1 MDFAADHKT
10 TAVWARSRDAEPEE
24 TLYRIVEISSVTGEE
39 TELASYLVKRM
50 ASLGM
55 KARRDEA
62 GNVLGEAGDPDGP
75 TIMLLGHMDT
85 VPGGPAVRLHDGV
98 LHGRGTVDAKGPLA
112 TMIFAAARA
121 RLAGAH
127 VVVAGAV
134 GEEGLSPGARHL
146 LSGPAPD
153 AVVIGE
159 PSGVDGVVL
168 GYKGIIR
175 LTLDVAR
182 PPAHTSAPADKA
194 VELAADYWH
203 DLREHLAR
211 RYPSGPMFGRAVPAL
226 VGLDGDITRA
236 RATISC
242 RLPPGFD
249 SAAFRAWLADRASG
263 GTVTVTEDLPAVRSA
278 RTDPVV
284 RALSAAVRRS
294 GRRPVAKVR
303 LGTSDMN
310 VVAPAWSVPAAAYGP
325 GNSRLAH
332 SDDERLALADYLAA
346 IEVLADAVRALAG
359 ALTRRRTQP

>member
-1 MDFAADHKT
+1 VALADAQPVQMLH
-10 TAVWARSRDAEPEE
+10 RM
-24 TLYRIVEISSVTGEE
+24 VEIASVTGEE
-39 TELASYLVKRM
+39 TELANYLVKQM
-50 ASLGM
+50 TSLGM
-55 KARRDEA
+55 AARRDDA
-62 GNVLGEAGDPDGP
+62 GNVVAQAGDRDGP

-98 LHGRGTVDAKGPLA
+98 LHGRGAVDAKGPLA

-121 RLAGAH
+121 RLTGAR

-134 GEEGLSPGARHL
+134 GEEGSSPGARHL

-153 AVVIGE
+153 ALVIGE
-159 PSGVDGVVL
+159 PSGVDGVVI

-194 VELAADYWH
+194 VEVAADFWH

-211 RYPSGPMFGRAVPAL
+211 MYPAGRMFDRAVPAL
-226 VGLDGDITRA
+226 VGLDGDIAQA

-249 SAAFRAWLADRASG
+249 LAAFRAWLTDRAKGDTIS
-263 GTVTVTEDLPAVRSA
+263 VTEELPAIRSA

-284 RALSAAVRRS
+284 RELSAAVRRS
-294 GRRPVAKVR
+294 GKMPVAKVR

-310 VVAPAWSVPAAAYGP
+310 VVLPVWSVPAAAYGP
-325 GNSRLAH
+325 GSSRLAH
-332 SDDERLALADYLAA
+332 SDDERLDLTDYLTA
-346 IEVLADAVRALAG
+346 IDVLTDAVRSLAG
-359 ALTRRRTQP
+359 VLAC